1 MRIKNLF
8 KYLFRFLSLQIILTL
23 ITIYYFDNFLIWDE
37 SFKYEIYLNLIEDK
51 NRFFPFVDDIFIT
64 VDGVLILL
72 IFVFLIIIY
81 STNFYT
87 YVNELSFSMNRNL
100 LGEYFQIYLL
110 WTSYLMVSFFILR
123 FNNLF
128 RGSLLLFSFLIPVI
142 LMIFR
147 NTEFISSLLGRAVT
161 NETYISFNLDDNS
174 KFRNLRIMTFR
185 KNLGSYFI
193 NENNT
198 EKEILKNFND
208 SDFAVT
214 DLSHSKAIIEIEGPN
229 VKEVLKK
236 GCPFNFNIF
245 SKNMCINS
253 SYNGISFLVDMVE
266 DDPEKAR
273 IFSLRSFGESMYHS
287 ITDASLEYGYKC
299 I

>member
-1 MRIKNLF
+1 MTMISPLQNIHSEGSYGNFENKTENELLKISELKN
-8 KYLFRFLSLQIILTL
+8 
-23 ITIYYFDNFLIWDE
+23 
-37 SFKYEIYLNLIEDK
+37 
-51 NRFFPFVDDIFIT
+51 
-64 VDGVLILL
+64 LL
-72 IFVFLIIIY
+72 IFQIVQYKNSSIKINDIKLNNLQF
-81 STNFYT
+81 
-87 YVNELSFSMNRNL
+87 VNEV
-100 LGEYFQIYLL
+100 QK
-110 WTSYLMVSFFILR
+110 V
-123 FNNLF
+123 
-128 RGSLLLFSFLIPVI
+128 V
-142 LMIFR
+142 
-147 NTEFISSLLGRAVT
+147 A
-161 NETYISFNLDDNS
+161 NE
-174 KFRNLRIMTFR
+174 NLRILW
-185 KNLGSYFI
+185 NSP
-193 NENNT
+193 NNWLVVSKKK
-198 EKEILKNFND
+198 ELLSEILKNFND